1 MQECSLRIQC
11 AQNISQGKVYCSS
24 VQIGCV
30 AIGNQQ
36 APLCCPHRR
45 RPVAVGEEGTY
56 TCQIVQTASV
66 DSVGQ
71 LYQALRLL
79 GPVDEQA
86 TLYKKAYA
94 VKECGHG
101 KRETVCRDPLDDGP
115 GHLPVPGQCSGK
127 RGTAAGH
134 NRIPLTTVCP
144 ASQMA
149 LQQGGLL
156 KGDPVTSG
164 DEVCEHRFRRDSD
177 ALPRHL
183 AAVDPPLQLLKEGQ
197 CAFRFTAQ
205 DIGIGVGPKGQRR
218 IAGPAGSQLRVP
230 EGSDAPAKQYVQCPE
245 FRYLIPLKLFP
256 ELPANDTGLP
266 TREASDEIPESRFRM
281 PPRVVGQGA

>member
-45 RPVAVGEEGTY
+45 RPVAVGEEGTD
-56 TCQIVQTASV
+56 TCQLVQTASV

-86 TLYKKAYA
+86 TLCKKAYA

-134 NRIPLTTVCP
+134 DCIALSPVAP
-144 ASQMA
+144 ARQVP

-156 KGDPVTSG
+156 KGDPITSR
-164 DEVCEHRFRRDSD
+164 DEIREHSFRSNSN
-177 ALPRHL
+177 ALPQQL
-183 AAVDPPLQLLKEGQ
+183 AAVDPPLQLLKE
-197 CAFRFTAQ
+197 
-205 DIGIGVGPKGQRR
+205 
-218 IAGPAGSQLRVP
+218 
-230 EGSDAPAKQYVQCPE
+230 
-245 FRYLIPLKLFP
+245 
-256 ELPANDTGLP
+256 
-266 TREASDEIPESRFRM
+266 
-281 PPRVVGQGA
+281 